1 MFQRTVVPTFTVR
14 NAGLNTNP
22 GVNTS
27 TVVVPGSLIGCVGE
41 LSPPHAERRA
51 HVTPANI
58 SDRMVKPLRI
68 GFPWKTLVAIGM
80 LWLGA
85 CSGESATG
93 PSTPVPPATPDGSFT
108 LSMIDSRALPYSM
121 FADTGYTLE
130 VTGGTL
136 SLTPDRKWVS
146 RMTTRETVAGNVST
160 YSDSTFGTW
169 SMSPGAT
176 TASLLNTETNV
187 ISNATWT
194 VTDLTVTDVTNGVTR
209 RILYR
214 RN

>member
-1 MFQRTVVPTFTVR
+1 MFQRTVVPTFTVT

-22 GVNTS
+22 GVKTS
-27 TVVVPGSLIGCVGE
+27 TVVVPGSLIGCVGA

-51 HVTPANI
+51 HMAPANI
-58 SDRMVKPLRI
+58 SDRMVKPLRV
-68 GFPWKTLVAIGM
+68 GFPWKTLVAMGM

-85 CSGESATG
+85 CASESATG
-93 PSTPVPPATPDGSFT
+93 PSTPATPEGSFS
-108 LSMIDSRALPYSM
+108 LSMIDTKALPYSM
-121 FADTGYTLE
+121 FADTGYALD
-130 VTGGTL
+130 VMSGSL
-136 SLTPDRKWVS
+136 SITPDRKWVS

-169 SMSPGAT
+169 SAVQGST
-176 TASLLNTETNV
+176 SASLLNAETNV
-187 ISNATWT
+187 ISTATWT
-194 VTDLTVTDVTNGVTR
+194 IGDITVNDVTNGVTR

>member
-58 SDRMVKPLRI
+58 SDRMVKPLRV
-68 GFPWKTLVAIGM
+68 GFPWKTFVAMGM

-85 CSGESATG
+85 CASESATG
-93 PSTPVPPATPDGSFT
+93 PSTPATPEGSFS
-108 LSMIDSRALPYSM
+108 LSMIDTKALPYSM
-121 FADTGYTLE
+121 FADTGYALD
-130 VTGGTL
+130 VMSGSL
-136 SLTPDRKWVS
+136 SITPDRKWVS

-160 YSDSTFGTW
+160 YSDSAFGTW
-169 SMSPGAT
+169 STVQGST
-176 TASLLNTETNV
+176 SASLLNAETNV
-187 ISNATWT
+187 ISTATWT
-194 VTDLTVTDVTNGVTR
+194 ISDITVTDVTNGVTR

>member
-58 SDRMVKPLRI
+58 SDRMVKPLRV
-68 GFPWKTLVAIGM
+68 GFPWKTLVAMGM

-85 CSGESATG
+85 CASESATG
-93 PSTPVPPATPDGSFT
+93 PSTPVTPEGSFS
-108 LSMIDSRALPYSM
+108 LSMIDTKALPYSM
-121 FADTGYTLE
+121 FADTGYALD
-130 VTGGTL
+130 VMSGSL
-136 SLTPDRKWVS
+136 SITPDRKWVS

-160 YSDSTFGTW
+160 YSDSAFGTW
-169 SMSPGAT
+169 STVQGST
-176 TASLLNTETNV
+176 SASLLNAETNV
-187 ISNATWT
+187 ISTATWT
-194 VTDLTVTDVTNGVTR
+194 ITDITITDVTNGVTR

>member
-27 TVVVPGSLIGCVGE
+27 TVVVAGSLIGCVGE

-51 HVTPANI
+51 HVTPTNI

-85 CSGESATG
+85 CASESATG
-93 PSTPVPPATPDGSFT
+93 PSTPSTPEGSFS
-108 LSMIDSRALPYSM
+108 LSMIDTKALPYSM
-121 FADTGYTLE
+121 FADTGYALD
-130 VTGGTL
+130 VMSGSL
-136 SLTPDRKWVS
+136 SITPDRKWVS

-160 YSDSTFGTW
+160 YSDSAFGTW
-169 SMSPGAT
+169 STVQGST
-176 TASLLNTETNV
+176 SASLLNAETNV
-187 ISNATWT
+187 ISAATWT
-194 VTDLTVTDVTNGVTR
+194 STDITVTDVTNGVTR